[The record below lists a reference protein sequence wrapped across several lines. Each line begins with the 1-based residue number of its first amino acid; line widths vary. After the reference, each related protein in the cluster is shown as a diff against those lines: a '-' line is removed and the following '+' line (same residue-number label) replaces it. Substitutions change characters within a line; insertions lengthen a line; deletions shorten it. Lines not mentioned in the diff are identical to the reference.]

1 MPVNHEFPSDL
12 ERQLQEQMALGQYH
26 SETDL
31 IRDALQ
37 ALQERNEDLA
47 AIQAGLDDLDAGRVR
62 PLRDV
67 AAEIRQQHGWSE

>member
-1 MPVNHEFPSDL
+1 MNHEFPPDL

-37 ALQERNEDLA
+37 ALLAQNEESA
-47 AIQAGLDDLDAGRVR
+47 AIQAGLDDLEAGRVR
-62 PLRDV
+62 PLREV
-67 AAEIRQQHGWSE
+67 ASEIRARHGWSN